1 MSLIIKLVLISILII
16 NIITDIKKIKSNK
29 EVVKFYNKTYES
41 QQELKSK
48 IEERNKILK
57 ESQDEIIKMN
67 KYYKQLK
74 DNILVDY
81 DYLTEEVVKRINE
94 NSNNQN

>member
-29 EVVKFYNKTYES
+29 EVVKSYNKTYES

-81 DYLTEEVVKRINE
+81 DYLTEEVVKIINE

>member
-1 MSLIIKLVLISILII
+1 MSLIIELVLIPVLII
-16 NIITDIKKIKSNK
+16 NMISDIKRIKSNK
-29 EVVKFYNKTYES
+29 EVVKSYDKTYEA

-57 ESQDEIIKMN
+57 ESQGEIIKMN
-67 KYYKQLK
+67 KYYEQLK
-74 DNILVDY
+74 DNLVINY

-94 NSNNQN
+94 NNKNQK

>member
-1 MSLIIKLVLISILII
+1 MSLIVELVLIPVLII
-16 NIITDIKKIKSNK
+16 NMISDIKRIKSNK
-29 EVVKFYNKTYES
+29 EVVKSYNKTYEA

-67 KYYKQLK
+67 KYYEQLK
-74 DNILVDY
+74 DNLVIDY

-94 NSNNQN
+94 NNKYQK

>member
-1 MSLIIKLVLISILII
+1 MSLIIKVVLISILII

-29 EVVKFYNKTYES
+29 EVVKSYNKTYES
-41 QQELKSK
+41 QQELKRK

-57 ESQDEIIKMN
+57 ESQDETIKMN

>member
-1 MSLIIKLVLISILII
+1 MSLIVELVLIPVLII
-16 NIITDIKKIKSNK
+16 NMISDIKRIKSNK
-29 EVVKFYNKTYES
+29 EVVKSYNKTYEA

-67 KYYKQLK
+67 KYYEQLK
-74 DNILVDY
+74 DNLLIDY

-94 NSNNQN
+94 NNKYQK

>member
-29 EVVKFYNKTYES
+29 EVVKSYNKTYEF

>member
-1 MSLIIKLVLISILII
+1 MSLIIKVVLISILII
-16 NIITDIKKIKSNK
+16 NIITDIRKIKSNK
-29 EVVKFYNKTYES
+29 EVVKSYNKTYES
-41 QQELKSK
+41 QQELKRK

-57 ESQDEIIKMN
+57 ESQDETIKMN

-81 DYLTEEVVKRINE
+81 DYLTEEVVKKINE

>member
-1 MSLIIKLVLISILII
+1 MSLIVELVLISVLII
-16 NIITDIKKIKSNK
+16 NIISDIKRIKSNK
-29 EVVKFYNKTYES
+29 EVVKSYNKTYEA
-41 QQELKSK
+41 QQELKNK

-67 KYYKQLK
+67 KYYNQLK
-74 DNILVDY
+74 DNLVIDY

-94 NSNNQN
+94 NNKNQK